1 MSNEDGTV
9 WIVFNGEIYNFI
21 KLREKLIKKGHQFR
35 TKSDT
40 EVIIHAYQTVEKVIF
55 FSDPSMG

>member
-1 MSNEDGTV
+1 MKMEQYGLF
-9 WIVFNGEIYNFI
+9 FNGEIYNFI
-21 KLREKLIKKGHQFR
+21 KLRERLIKKGHQFR

-40 EVIIHAYQTVEKVIF
+40 EVIIHAYQAVEKSHF